1 MSQRG
6 TFKIEDKEILV
17 SGLSGFEKNNDEGI
31 LIINQLLNSVSNF
44 TVNWRCLNLN
54 EDEIM
59 RISYGYGE
67 VSSNLALIIDTLI
80 ETLDLIFET
89 KNVFESRERLENMFL
104 EKDDIETIVRRAE
117 TFKMM
122 TEANNRNIRNN
133 YLNIKERID

>member
-6 TFKIEDKEILV
+6 NFKIEDKEILV
-17 SGLSGFEKNNDEGI
+17 AGLSGFEKNNDEGI

-67 VSSNLALIIDTLI
+67 VSSNLALIIDMLI

-89 KNVFESRERLENMFL
+89 KNVFESRERLEKMFL